1 MQWLPDG
8 WYPKIVAVDIDGT
21 LTDDKKQLSIIAI
34 NSLRRLEEHGIPVVL
49 STGNVRPVAYGLWR
63 FLGLSGPIC
72 CENGGVIWH
81 SNWDETVVRAS
92 GNEAYDAA
100 TWLATQIEDLNA
112 EGIESNKWRESE
124 WCLYPDEDLDAI
136 TKAIGRS
143 VWSHLSVVRTGFAIH
158 LMDPVV
164 SKGQGLADMCQRIG
178 WDRDDI
184 LCVGDAPNDLS
195 MFEFCH
201 WSVAVGGAFDVV
213 KDAADVQSPLP
224 HGETFG
230 PLVDAIINAKNAL
243 G

>member
-8 WYPKIVAVDIDGT
+8 WYPRVVAVDIDGT
-21 LTDDKKQLSIIAI
+21 LTDENKQLSTIAI
-34 NSLRRLEEHGIPVVL
+34 NSLRRLEENGIPVVL

-81 SNWDETVVRAS
+81 SKWNEPSIRAS
-92 GNEAYDAA
+92 GNEAHQAA
-100 TWLATQIEDLNA
+100 IWLATQIEGLDA
-112 EGIESNKWRESE
+112 DGIESNKWRESE
-124 WCLYPDEDLDAI
+124 WCLFPYEDLEKIEAAI
-136 TKAIGRS
+136 EKS
-143 VWSHLSVVRTGFAIH
+143 EWSHLSVVRTGFAIH

-164 SKGQGLADMCQRIG
+164 SKGQGLDEMCQRVN
-178 WDRDDI
+178 WDRDQI

-213 KDAADVQSPLP
+213 KDAADVVSPLP
-224 HGETFG
+224 HGDTFG
-230 PLVDAIINAKNAL
+230 PLVDAIIDAKIAL
-243 G
+243 S

>member
-1 MQWLPDG
+1 M
-8 WYPKIVAVDIDGT
+8 DIDGT
-21 LTDDKKQLSIIAI
+21 LTDNKKQLSTTAI
-34 NSLRRLEEHGIPVVL
+34 ESLRRLEQNGIPVVL

-81 SNWDETVVRAS
+81 SDWDEPVIRAS
-92 GNEAYDAA
+92 GNEAHDAA
-100 TWLATQIEDLNA
+100 KWLGTQIKGLNA

-124 WCLYPDEDLDAI
+124 WCLFPNEDLEAI
-136 TKAIGRS
+136 TAAIS
-143 VWSHLSVVRTGFAIH
+143 QSQWSHLSVIRTGFAIH
-158 LMDPVV
+158 LMDPIV
-164 SKGQGLADMCQRIG
+164 SKGHGLADICQRTG
-178 WDRDDI
+178 WDNADI

-201 WSVAVGGAFDVV
+201 WSVAVGGAFDIV
-213 KDAADVQSPLP
+213 KNAADVQSPLL

-243 G
+243 S